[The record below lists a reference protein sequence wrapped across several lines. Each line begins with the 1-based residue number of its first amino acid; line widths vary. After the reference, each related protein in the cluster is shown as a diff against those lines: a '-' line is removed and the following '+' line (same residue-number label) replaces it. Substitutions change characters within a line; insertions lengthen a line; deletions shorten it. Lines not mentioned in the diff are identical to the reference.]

1 MSINRLVVVVPHNN
15 INKPSTTLNTLIM
28 NNMYA
33 MVLFLVIMS
42 TSSTLCVSSNN
53 DGDHDIFMVTDDQ
66 TTMHDAGIGMSKVR
80 YMHVLDCS

>member
-1 MSINRLVVVVPHNN
+1 MSINRLVVVVHKQTIYDLKYFDHEQYVWNGVV
-15 INKPSTTLNTLIM
+15 SR
-28 NNMYA
+28 YHD
-33 MVLFLVIMS
+33 FMS

-53 DGDHDIFMVTDDQ
+53 DGDHDIFMVTEDQ

>member
-1 MSINRLVVVVPHNN
+1 
-15 INKPSTTLNTLIM
+15 M

-53 DGDHDIFMVTDDQ
+53 DGDHDIFMVTEDQ